1 MLRLFHCIALMLAAL
16 MLVPAHAQTGAPN
29 HIRVKVVAQ
38 SAVPRAGGAVTL
50 GIVFTPDPGWH
61 GYWQN
66 PGDAGLGATFNW
78 RLPAGLTVGPPLY
91 PVPQKLVIAGLMN
104 HVYKQ
109 EYTLIVQMKLPKGLP
124 VGTPLPVRARGQ
136 WLACTDE
143 ICVPE
148 TGDLAI
154 DLSVGDGMV
163 APAAQAQFDGFWM
176 KMPRPLGSD
185 AAFQIA
191 GDRVRIGIPY
201 PTAATLSDPW
211 FYASTENAVAY
222 AEPQTITRK
231 GDLLIVETRSG
242 GKADLI
248 EGVLSI
254 GHDKGLAIRAVP
266 GRVAAGGEVVGAAK
280 TDRGLA
286 TILLAFGG
294 AVFGG
299 IILNVMP
306 CVFPIIS
313 LKALSL
319 AKAGGDERAVKGE
332 ALAYA
337 CGVILTCAAL
347 GGVLLSLRGAG
358 QTVGWAFQ
366 LQNPAILFLLLLL
379 AFAITLN
386 MLGVFEVRGFGGGQ
400 GLADRGGTSGAF
412 WTGALAAFVAT
423 PCTGPFMAA
432 ALGAALVL
440 PTVAALAIFAG
451 LGLGLALPFLALGYI
466 PTLRSRMPKP
476 GPWMNTFR
484 RVMAVPMVL
493 TALALLWLLWRQGGS
508 AAIVSAVVALL
519 AVGAIAHLHGRVQRA
534 GSSSPMLAAITG
546 LALVGFGAQ
555 AWAVQ
560 RNAVPQSSRS
570 GAILA
575 SLPFDETGLA
585 TLRQQGRPVFL
596 YFTADWCVTCKVN
609 EKVAIERAEVA
620 AAFKKANVAVMVG
633 DWTNGDPAITRFLEA
648 KGRSG
653 VPLYLWYPRGGG
665 SSRELPQVLT
675 PGMLAALAG

>member
-1 MLRLFHCIALMLAAL
+1 MVRLFHCIALMLAAL
-16 MLVPAHAQTGAPN
+16 MAVPAHAQTGAPN

-38 SAVPRAGGAVTL
+38 SAAPRAGGAVTL

-66 PGDAGLGATFNW
+66 PGDAGIGATFDW
-78 RLPAGLTVGPPLY
+78 RLPAGLTVGPLLY
-91 PVPQKLVIAGLMN
+91 PVPEKLVIAGLMN

-109 EYTLIVQMKLPKGLP
+109 EYALIVQMKLPRGLP

-148 TGDLAI
+148 RGDIAI
-154 DLSVGDGMV
+154 DLSVGDGTV

-185 AAFQIA
+185 AAFQIV

-201 PTAATLSDPW
+201 PTGATLSEPW

-222 AEPQTITRK
+222 AEPQKITRK
-231 GDLLIVETRSG
+231 GDLLIVETKSAG
-242 GKADLI
+242 QAALI

-254 GHDKGLAIRAVP
+254 GQDKGLAIRAVP
-266 GRVAAGGEVVGAAK
+266 GRVAAGEVVGGAK
-280 TDRGLA
+280 PDRGFA

-294 AVFGG
+294 AIFGG
-299 IILNVMP
+299 LILNVMP

-319 AKAGGDERAVKGE
+319 ARAGGEEPRVKRE

-337 CGVILTCAAL
+337 AGVILTCVAL
-347 GGVLLSLRGAG
+347 GGVLLGLRGAG

-386 MLGVFEVRGFGGGQ
+386 MLGVFELRGFGGAQ

-466 PTLRSRMPKP
+466 PALRSRMPKP

-484 RVMAVPMVL
+484 RVMAVPMAL
-493 TALALLWLLWRQGGS
+493 TALALVWLLWRQGGS
-508 AAIVSAVVALL
+508 AAVVSAAVALL
-519 AVGAIAHLHGRVQRA
+519 VVGAIAHLQGRSQRT
-534 GSSSPMLAAITG
+534 GSSSPTLAAITG

-560 RNAVPQSSRS
+560 RNAQPQSSTAGS
-570 GAILA
+570 ILA
-575 SLPFDETGLA
+575 SQPFDETGLA

-609 EKVAIERAEVA
+609 EKAAIERAEVA

-633 DWTNGDPAITRFLEA
+633 DWTNGDPVITRFLEA

-653 VPLYLWYPRGGG
+653 VPLYLWYPGGRGEP
-665 SSRELPQVLT
+665 RELPQVLT
-675 PGMLAALAG
+675 PGMLAGLTG